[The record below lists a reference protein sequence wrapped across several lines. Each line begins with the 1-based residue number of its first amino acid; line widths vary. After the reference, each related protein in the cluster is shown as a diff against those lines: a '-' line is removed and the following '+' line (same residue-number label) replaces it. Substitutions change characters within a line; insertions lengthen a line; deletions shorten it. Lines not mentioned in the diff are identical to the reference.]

1 MTDLFSELTG
11 QLNRKFEGYDA
22 EIAVVQGRLRVEMS
36 AHFTYDNSELREEDK
51 PALDESTEVIRHHHS
66 NVIITAH
73 RAPGEPTVLLT
84 GAWRWSSITLAV
96 PDSAAAEG
104 RFRSLLPPDRAA
116 GRR

>member
-51 PALDESTEVIRHHHS
+51 PALDEFTEVIRHHHS
-66 NVIITAH
+66 NVIIT
-73 RAPGEPTVLLT
+73 V
-84 GAWRWSSITLAV
+84 
-96 PDSAAAEG
+96 EG
-104 RFRSLLPPDRAA
+104 VRLQTNGTKECLI
-116 GRR
+116 